1 MVRHIFS
8 VSLLI
13 VTALLCAGC
22 PTLWNSGPPQAS
34 SADEL
39 YTAAEKSFNDK
50 NYSQAIEMYE
60 RLKSAYPDFKQV
72 PEVYL
77 KIADAL
83 FEQGEY
89 EKAISRYRQYTELYP
104 GHKGVSRAKFQE
116 ALAKFS
122 QIKNTELDSSMV
134 QQAAKSF
141 KVVMDDPEA
150 EEYAKKAEEKYK
162 ECMKKLAEKE
172 IYKARTYSNMGNYQA
187 ARMAAKRVLEEYPK
201 TGFDEEA
208 NELIKKMEN
217 KSR

>member
-1 MVRHIFS
+1 
-8 VSLLI
+8 
-13 VTALLCAGC
+13 
-22 PTLWNSGPPQAS
+22 
-34 SADEL
+34 
-39 YTAAEKSFNDK
+39 
-50 NYSQAIEMYE
+50 MYE

-83 FEQGEY
+83 FEQGDY

-104 GHKGVSRAKFQE
+104 GHKGVPRAKFQE

-122 QIKNTELDSSMV
+122 QIKNTELDSAMV

-141 KVVMDDPEA
+141 KVVMDDPAA

-187 ARMAAKRVLEEYPK
+187 ARMAAKRVLEDYPK

-208 NELIKKMEN
+208 NQLIKKIEN